1 MRSQLQTMTR
11 GGVALLA
18 GLVLWSPALTAQGTR
33 SRDFEGSVSM
43 RATLP
48 SSNGAQSQA
57 MEYLVRDGKAR
68 VNVAG
73 GAMALLVLPAESR
86 AFLLMVAQASYRE
99 MPLPTAAS
107 SGTTTGATPPDGSAR
122 APVPVVTSARL
133 GRTETIAGLR
143 CDAMRMV
150 MRVAERSDSLDLC
163 VTTELGGYVNPLTL
177 MRGGTDPVQDA
188 LPPGGFPLRVSRSD
202 GTVMLEV
209 TKVERR
215 RLDPALFSV
224 PLDYT
229 RVEAP
234 RRR

>member
-1 MRSQLQTMTR
+1 MARTR
-11 GGVALLA
+11 LLSLVPPLMLLVGVAE
-18 GLVLWSPALTAQGTR
+18 ALSAQAPHAQATR
-33 SRDFEGSVSM
+33 SRPFEGSVSM

-48 SSNGAQSQA
+48 SPNGAQTQV

-73 GAMALLVLPAESR
+73 GAMSLLVLPSESR
-86 AFLLMVAQASYRE
+86 AYLLMAAQSSYRE
-99 MPLPTAAS
+99 MPLTSPPAAGM
-107 SGTTTGATPPDGSAR
+107 SGSTPRPSA
-122 APVPVVTSARL
+122 PVVTTTRL
-133 GRTETIAGLR
+133 GRSETIAGLR

-150 MRVAERSDSLDLC
+150 IRVAERADSLELC
-163 VTTELGGYVNPLTL
+163 VSTELGEYVNPLTL
-177 MRGGTDPVQDA
+177 MRGGSDPVQDA
-188 LPPGGFPLRVSRSD
+188 LPPGGFPLRVARGD

-229 RVEAP
+229 RVEPP

>member
-1 MRSQLQTMTR
+1 MSSALRTT
-11 GGVALLA
+11 ALLVA
-18 GLVLWSPALTAQGTR
+18 GLLGGHLMVSPTLAAQTPR
-33 SRDFEGSVSM
+33 SRAFEGSVSM

-48 SSNGAQSQA
+48 SPNGPQTQV

-73 GAMALLVLPAESR
+73 GAVSLLVLPAESR
-86 AFLLMVAQASYRE
+86 AYLLMTAQASYRE
-99 MPLPTAAS
+99 MPLPAAATPGATL
-107 SGTTTGATPPDGSAR
+107 GTTSPGSGARGPT
-122 APVPVVTSARL
+122 PVVTSARL

-143 CDAMRMV
+143 CDAMRLV
-150 MRVAERSDSLDLC
+150 MRVAERADSLELC
-163 VTTELGGYVNPLTL
+163 VTTELGEYVNPLTM
-177 MRGGTDPVQDA
+177 MRGGSDPVQEA
-188 LPPGGFPLRVSRSD
+188 LPPGGFPLRVARSD

>member
-1 MRSQLQTMTR
+1 MPGARILS
-11 GGVALLA
+11 VVLLMVCA
-18 GLVLWSPALTAQGTR
+18 NVLGAQGTR
-33 SRDFEGSVSM
+33 ARSFEGSVSM

-48 SSNGAQSQA
+48 SPNGVQTQV

-73 GAMALLVLPAESR
+73 GAMSLLVLPAESR
-86 AFLLMVAQASYRE
+86 AYLLMAAQSSYRE
-99 MPLPTAAS
+99 MPLAS
-107 SGTTTGATPPDGSAR
+107 SPAAGTSGSTPRPPA
-122 APVPVVTSARL
+122 PVVTTTRL
-133 GRTETIAGLR
+133 GRSETIAGLR

-150 MRVAERSDSLDLC
+150 IRVAERADSLELC
-163 VTTELGGYVNPLTL
+163 VSTELGEYVNPLTL
-177 MRGGTDPVQDA
+177 MRGGSDPVQDA
-188 LPPGGFPLRVSRSD
+188 LPPGGFPLRVARAD

-229 RVEAP
+229 RMEPP

>member
-1 MRSQLQTMTR
+1 M
-11 GGVALLA
+11 
-18 GLVLWSPALTAQGTR
+18 SPALRTTALAIAGLLGGHMLLSPMLAAQATR
-33 SRDFEGSVSM
+33 SRPFEGSVSM

-48 SSNGAQSQA
+48 SPNGAQTQV

-73 GAMALLVLPAESR
+73 GAMSLLVLPAESR
-86 AFLLMVAQASYRE
+86 AYLLMAAQSSYRE

-107 SGTTTGATPPDGSAR
+107 SGASAGATPPGGSAR
-122 APVPVVTSARL
+122 GPVPVVTSTRL

-150 MRVAERSDSLDLC
+150 MRVADRADSLDLC
-163 VTTELGGYVNPLTL
+163 VTTELGEYVNPLTL

-188 LPPGGFPLRVSRSD
+188 LPPGGFPLRVARAD

-209 TKVERR
+209 TKVERQ

-229 RVEAP
+229 RVEPP

>member
-1 MRSQLQTMTR
+1 MISAFRTTALMT
-11 GGVALLA
+11 A
-18 GLVLWSPALTAQGTR
+18 GLFGGHTLLSPPLAAQTAR
-33 SRDFEGSVSM
+33 SRAFEGSVSM

-48 SSNGAQSQA
+48 SPNGAQTQV
-57 MEYLVRDGKAR
+57 MEYLVREGKAR

-73 GAMALLVLPAESR
+73 GAVSVLVLPAESR
-86 AFLLMVAQASYRE
+86 AYLLMTAQTSYRE
-99 MPLPTAAS
+99 MPLPAAAT
-107 SGTTTGATPPDGSAR
+107 SGATSGATPPGGSAR
-122 APVPVVTSARL
+122 GPVPVVTSVRL

-150 MRVAERSDSLDLC
+150 MRVAERADSLELC
-163 VTTELGGYVNPLTL
+163 VTTELGEYVNPLTL
-177 MRGGTDPVQDA
+177 MRGGADPVRDA
-188 LPPGGFPLRVSRSD
+188 LPPGGFPLRVARSD
-202 GTVMLEV
+202 GSVMLEV

>member
-1 MRSQLQTMTR
+1 MSFTPRA
-11 GGVALLA
+11 VVWALLL
-18 GLVLWSPALTAQGTR
+18 GLPAQVLFSSSLVAQATR
-33 SRDFEGSVSM
+33 SRAFEGSVSM
-43 RATLP
+43 RTTLP
-48 SSNGAQSQA
+48 SPNGAQTQV

-73 GAMALLVLPAESR
+73 GAMSLLVLPAESR
-86 AFLLMVAQASYRE
+86 AYLLMAAQASYRE

-107 SGTTTGATPPDGSAR
+107 SGATPPGGGAR
-122 APVPVVTSARL
+122 GPAPIVTNARL

-143 CDAMRMV
+143 CEAMRMV
-150 MRVAERSDSLDLC
+150 MRVAERADSLELC
-163 VTTELGGYVNPLTL
+163 VTTELGEYVNPLTL

-188 LPPGGFPLRVSRSD
+188 LPPGGFPLRVARAD

-229 RVEAP
+229 RVEPP